1 MDRRAESIG
10 PAVRRGTL
18 LPVAGAFLLIG
29 SFAGAWAVAVIDI
42 ERTFGL
48 SDAGLGAVLA
58 IGIVLAAALNAVGG
72 ALTDRWGAGVALV
85 RSLAI
90 WSALLVAVAL
100 APVLGV
106 FAVAFALATAAG
118 GLVDVVMNVVA
129 AAALSDTPGRLVRFH
144 GLFNLGALLGAA
156 ATGIALELDTSWRV
170 VWVGIAVL
178 GLVLALIS
186 RSATVPSLARVDHPS
201 LLRALAGLRHEGL
214 TVLACVFAASAMVEG
229 GIATWGVLYLR
240 GHLGV
245 GVVAGVGAYVI
256 GQALSTITR
265 MGAGPSVGKLGT
277 RRGVALGGS
286 LTAVGITLEA
296 LTSSPAVG
304 ATGLALACVGISVV
318 WPLLIADVNNEARHP
333 ALAIGGVTAA
343 GYLGMVAGPPI
354 VGVLSG
360 IFDLSTGL
368 LVLAAA
374 ALFVAVTPAHVR
386 PGAGAAGAGARR

>member
-1 MDRRAESIG
+1 VTQRR
-10 PAVRRGTL
+10 PQLTL
-18 LPVAGAFLLIG
+18 RPVVGAFLVIG
-29 SFAGAWAVAVIDI
+29 SFAGAWAVAVIDVQ
-42 ERTFGL
+42 RSFGL
-48 SDAGLGAVLA
+48 SDAELGLVLA
-58 IGIVLAAALNAVGG
+58 VGIVLAAASNAVGG
-72 ALTDRWGAGVALV
+72 ALTDRWGAGVALT

-90 WSALLVAVAL
+90 WSLLLVAVAL

-118 GLVDVVMNVVA
+118 GFVDVVMNVVA
-129 AAALSDTPGRLVRFH
+129 AAALSETPGRLLRFH

-156 ATGIALELDTSWRV
+156 ATGIALELDVSWRA

-178 GLVLALIS
+178 GLLLAVMS
-186 RSATVPSLARVDHPS
+186 RAATLPSLPHVDHPS

-214 TVLACVFAASAMVEG
+214 TVLALVFAAGAMVEG

-245 GVVAGVGAYVI
+245 GVIAGVGAYVV
-256 GQALSTITR
+256 GQGLSTITR
-265 MGAGPSVGKLGT
+265 MGAGPAVGKLGT
-277 RRGVALGGS
+277 RRGVALGGG
-286 LTAVGITLEA
+286 LAAIGITLEA
-296 LTSSPAVG
+296 LTSSAAVG
-304 ATGLALACVGISVV
+304 ATGLALACVGITVV
-318 WPLLIADVNNEARHP
+318 WPLLLADVNNEARHP

-354 VGVLSG
+354 VGILSG

-374 ALFVAVTPAHVR
+374 AVFVAVTPAHVR
-386 PGAGAAGAGARR
+386 RDAGADAPRRAD